1 MTSSMKLAR
10 VESNLGI
17 TEQILPGKWLSK
29 VELETNRLS
38 KVLIGK
44 A

>member
-1 MTSSMKLAR
+1 MTSSIRLAR

-17 TEQILPGKWLSK
+17 TEQISPGKWLSK
-29 VELETNRLS
+29 VELEMNMLS
-38 KVLIGK
+38 KALTGK